1 MEFLDEDGDLY
12 LPTLRGARCRDTY
25 IAAGDGQDPAFW
37 QPRFTYH
44 GFRYARVTGLPLVDK
59 ADIQAVVLRTD
70 AAPPA
75 FSPAAAAW

>member
-1 MEFLDEDGDLY
+1 MEFLDEEGDLY

-44 GFRYARVTGLPLVDK
+44 GFRYARVTGL
-59 ADIQAVVLRTD
+59 
-70 AAPPA
+70 AAGG
-75 FSPAAAAW
+75 